1 MSFHTITSGTVV
13 QVSWHPTEILKDAIK
28 QLRMVLERIM
38 MAQGQ
43 IQEKQ
48 PQEAP
53 LQMPQAPEL
62 CDSCSA
68 RALVK
73 SSFEF
78 GTLYFCLHH
87 YNKLAKALDDKGAV
101 STPLVETG
109 NITL

>member
-1 MSFHTITSGTVV
+1 
-13 QVSWHPTEILKDAIK
+13 
-28 QLRMVLERIM
+28 M

-43 IQEKQ
+43 IQEMQ
-48 PQEAP
+48 PQEA
-53 LQMPQAPEL
+53 QPQTQVVPEL

-87 YNKLAKALDDKGAV
+87 YNKNATALRAKGSAIDHIYDMR
-101 STPLVETG
+101 VE
-109 NITL
+109 NE

>member
-1 MSFHTITSGTVV
+1 MSFLTTTYGTVG
-13 QVSWHPTEILKDAIK
+13 QTLWPPTEILKEAIK

-43 IQEKQ
+43 IQEMQ
-48 PQEAP
+48 PQEV
-53 LQMPQAPEL
+53 QPQTPVLPEL

-68 RALVK
+68 RALIK

-87 YNKLAKALDDKGAV
+87 YNKNATALRAKGSAIDHIYDMR
-101 STPLVETG
+101 VE
-109 NITL
+109 NE

>member
-1 MSFHTITSGTVV
+1 MSFHTIISGTVV
-13 QVSWHPTEILKDAIK
+13 QVLWHPTEILKDAIK

-48 PQEAP
+48 PQEAQ

-87 YNKLAKALDDKGAV
+87 YNKNATALRAKGSAIDHIYDMR
-101 STPLVETG
+101 VE
-109 NITL
+109 NE

>member
-13 QVSWHPTEILKDAIK
+13 QILWPLTEILQEAIK

-43 IQEKQ
+43 IQEMQ
-48 PQEAP
+48 PQEA
-53 LQMPQAPEL
+53 QPQTLVVPEL

-87 YNKLAKALDDKGAV
+87 YNKNATALRAKGSAIDHIYDMRV
-101 STPLVETG
+101 D
-109 NITL
+109 